1 MIFSVVF
8 YLGGFTKLYNYGK
21 EQIKERQRRIKE
33 DALLRQSEAAADG
46 DAAKVANDT
55 AKNMEELSDD
65 DLNFGGNGALRDDV
79 AVHEGGRQSR
89 PGSMEQP
96 GARKNMI
103 KKSRVEQY

>member
-1 MIFSVVF
+1 
-8 YLGGFTKLYNYGK
+8 
-21 EQIKERQRRIKE
+21 
-33 DALLRQSEAAADG
+33 
-46 DAAKVANDT
+46 
-55 AKNMEELSDD
+55 MEELSDD

>member
-8 YLGGFTKLYNYGK
+8 YLGGFTKLYNFMREY
-21 EQIKERQRRIKE
+21 IKEYQRKRKE
-33 DALLRQSEAAADG
+33 DALLRQSEAVEG
-46 DAAKVANDT
+46 DAAKLGGNDT

-65 DLNFGGNGALRDDV
+65 DLNFGGNGALRDDG

-89 PGSMEQP
+89 PGSMENP
-96 GARKNMI
+96 GARRSMI